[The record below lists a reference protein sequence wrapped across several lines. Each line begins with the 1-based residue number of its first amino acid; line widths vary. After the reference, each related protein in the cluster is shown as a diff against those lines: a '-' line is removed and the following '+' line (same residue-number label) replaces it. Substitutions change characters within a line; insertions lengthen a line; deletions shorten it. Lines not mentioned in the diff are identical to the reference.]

1 MINFVFSTIN
11 KTLETRLVF
20 WNFLLNHW
28 MLLLKL
34 HTRIS
39 FHRTEVAEIASS
51 IPDGQFGHNI
61 CYYLLKY
68 KQPKNWD
75 VSFFFLEFVLVTQMI
90 SISNSGES
98 YSLNNYMWNMNNFL
112 MTNLLK
118 NIQKRW
124 YSSFSFSLY
133 LFVNIASC
141 LFEVWEV
148 WKIIRIEREINCQN
162 QTLCKCI
169 ISIFLAS
176 SAFCNSTLYCCTHA

>member
-1 MINFVFSTIN
+1 MHPVFPMANLATIYV
-11 KTLETRLVF
+11 TT
-20 WNFLLNHW
+20 
-28 MLLLKL
+28 
-34 HTRIS
+34 
-39 FHRTEVAEIASS
+39 
-51 IPDGQFGHNI
+51 
-61 CYYLLKY
+61 YLQTTKA
-68 KQPKNWD
+68 
-75 VSFFFLEFVLVTQMI
+75 FLEFVLVTQMI

-98 YSLNNYMWNMNNFL
+98 FSLNNYMWNMNNFL
-112 MTNLLK
+112 MTNLIK

-124 YSSFSFSLY
+124 YCHDGTYSSFSFSLH
-133 LFVNIASC
+133 FFANIASC